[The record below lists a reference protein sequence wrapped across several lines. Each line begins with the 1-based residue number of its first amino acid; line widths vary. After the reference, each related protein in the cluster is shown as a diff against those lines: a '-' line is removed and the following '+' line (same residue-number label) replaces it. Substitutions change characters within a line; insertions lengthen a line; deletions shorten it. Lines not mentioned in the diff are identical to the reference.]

1 MNVEI
6 QHPWNES
13 ANQFKHLSSDLDIQ
27 KHVQTSSNPVSFHF
41 CAKDTQV
48 TPDAAQHVALES
60 SSPRSAE
67 LQAGRGPKNPMDSY
81 EN

>member
-6 QHPWNES
+6 QHPSNES
-13 ANQFKHLSSDLDIQ
+13 ANQFKQPPSDLDIQ

-48 TPDAAQHVALES
+48 TPDATPQIALEP

-67 LQAGRGPKNPMDSY
+67 LQAGRGPENSMDSY